1 MNKKEIQNNKICGM
15 QLDREIT
22 GTKNL
27 HEKRGT
33 VLNHNLKT
41 RKCKT
46 KAQNKQKEVNDE
58 SQIINK
64 IESQKK

>member
-41 RKCKT
+41 
-46 KAQNKQKEVNDE
+46 
-58 SQIINK
+58 
-64 IESQKK
+64 